1 MTASVRATSSS
12 SDAALQA
19 SCSATSSSR
28 THDRRTTR
36 FSWLVSQGWCT
47 TSSGWRN
54 AQAGWAR
61 ASTKGT
67 SDTPEASVPG
77 LTVEISVLVRVS
89 SIAVPPR
96 LSEGPR
102 SGRADAARIA
112 SAASCLVLGILGFAA
127 DGDAL
132 GPVLSLGGSRQ
143 GHGEHAV
150 VKRRLGLV
158 LLDRKGQRDHPLEAA
173 VVALAEPALLVL
185 RFGPLLAPDG
195 QDVVVHEH
203 FDILLVQAGQ
213 FSRDPHVLVGLDH
226 FDAGPRRHAVRQR
239 SRAEGVEHVVKEP
252 VHLAVEGQEGADL
265 FTAPAGDGRLIATP
279 GDQITKSHD
288 VLHSLALS
296 KHLQS
301 RGHAPAG
308 CLVSLSSG

>member
-12 SDAALQA
+12 SGAALQA

-36 FSWLVSQGWCT
+36 FSWLVNQGWCT

-112 SAASCLVLGILGFAA
+112 SAASCLMLGILGFAA

-150 VKRRLGLV
+150 VERRLRLV
-158 LLDRKGQRDHPLEAA
+158 LLDRKGQRDHPLEAT
-173 VVALAEPALLVL
+173 VIALCEPTLFVL
-185 RFGPLLAPDG
+185 GLSPLLAPDG
-195 QDVVVHEH
+195 QNVVVHEH
-203 FDILLVQAGQ
+203 LDILLVQAGQ
-213 FSRDPHVLVGLDH
+213 FGRDAHVLFGLDH
-226 FDAGPRRHAVRQR
+226 LDARPSRHTPEQGRRADV
-239 SRAEGVEHVVKEP
+239 VEHVIEEP

-265 FTAPAGDGRLIATP
+265 FTASAGDGRLIATP

-288 VLHSLALS
+288 VLHSLVLN
-296 KHLQS
+296 KL
-301 RGHAPAG
+301 
-308 CLVSLSSG
+308 L